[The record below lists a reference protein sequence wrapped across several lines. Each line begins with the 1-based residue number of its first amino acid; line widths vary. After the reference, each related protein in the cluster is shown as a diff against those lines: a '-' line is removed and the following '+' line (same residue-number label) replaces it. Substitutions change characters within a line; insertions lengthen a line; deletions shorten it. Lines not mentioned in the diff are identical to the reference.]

1 MSIRRASLAALLSLM
16 GVFCLLG
23 LTPSLVHSQPAA
35 ASAAASRARLRAEM
49 ANIAQATH
57 GPVGAAACIVEGGP
71 VVSLHGEQRFPM
83 QSVYKLPIAV
93 AILHQV
99 DLGRLSLNQPLRIRQ
114 SDLVPPSRGSPIRD
128 KYPHGTTMTVSQLLQ
143 AMMSVSDGTAS
154 DVLLTRA
161 GGPERVTAYLHSL
174 GVHGIVVAT
183 SERAMA
189 QNEQVQYRNWATPKG
204 MVGLLC
210 ALQLGQGLSA
220 PSRRLLLGLMVG
232 STTGPDRIK
241 GLLPLGTVVAHKTG
255 ASGTVNGLTRATND
269 VGLITLPDG
278 RHLAVAVFVSDTRV
292 NDTVQASVIAKIARA
307 AWDCRAGLEASGL
320 TAR

>member
-16 GVFCLLG
+16 GVFGLLG

-49 ANIAQATH
+49 ADIAQATH
-57 GPVGAAACIVEGGP
+57 GPVGAAACVVEGGS

-93 AILHQV
+93 AILRQV
-99 DLGRLSLNQPLRIRQ
+99 DLGRLSLNQPVRIRQ

-154 DVLLTRA
+154 DILLTRA
-161 GGPERVTAYLHSL
+161 GGPEQVTAYLHSL

-183 SERAMA
+183 TERAMV
-189 QNEQVQYRNWATPKG
+189 QEQVQYRNWATPDA
-204 MVGLLC
+204 MVRLLC
-210 ALQLGQGLSA
+210 ALQQGRGLS
-220 PSRRLLLGLMVG
+220 PSRRRLLLGLMIG
-232 STTGPDRIK
+232 STTGADRIK
-241 GLLPLGTVVAHKTG
+241 GLLPVGTVVAHKTG
-255 ASGTVNGLTRATND
+255 ASGTIGGLTRATND